1 VSVDVVHRR
10 DGALRV
16 IEVGD
21 GQVSDLP
28 DGTGPGA
35 LLGPVLAAAQQR

>member
-1 VSVDVVHRR
+1 MPLR
-10 DGALRV
+10 DDRPRPSADGEWRV

-28 DGTGPGA
+28 SSVDVMGLIAPLIA
-35 LLGPVLAAAQQR
+35 R